1 MPRAP
6 LSSLL
11 TSVLFAAVA
20 PAFFALAAGSQ
31 TSPPAK
37 PHAPA
42 TPTTKPAPTSPWT
55 LQTSG
60 TTASLR
66 GIHALPGGVA
76 WASGSDG
83 TVLRTEDGGYLWQ
96 HCVTPP
102 DAAKLDFRGVW
113 AWDEQTA
120 IVMSSGPG
128 DASRLYKTSDGC
140 QTWKLLATNQFKDGF
155 WDAIFFYDNTH
166 GWLLGDPVDGRF
178 QVFALTLAGDTLSL
192 KQQMDNG
199 LAADPNLEGAFA
211 ASNSSLTSHGRT
223 LGYLMIFGSGGKGGA
238 YLISMDSRC
247 ICVDDCSAA
256 DVEKCDQ
263 GKWSKMKLPLAGG
276 SGGAGAFSIATLIGR
291 DLIILAVGGDYEK
304 PAESAGTAAYSLDAG
319 ATWKPAS
326 VPPHGYRSAVA
337 WDEKNKVWIAA
348 GTNGSDFSR
357 DNGKTWAPLDD
368 GAWNALS
375 LPYVVGPK
383 GRIAKLAD
391 AAIPLK

>member
-128 DASRLYKTSDGC
+128 DASRLYKTTDGC
-140 QTWKLLATNQFKDGF
+140 QSWKLLATNQFKDGF
-155 WDAIFFYDNTH
+155 WDALFFT
-166 GWLLGDPVDGRF
+166 GAQEGFVLGDPVNGAF
-178 QVFALTLAGDTLSL
+178 QIFFTHDRGETWSPLQGYPADDS
-192 KQQMDNG
+192 G
-199 LAADPNLEGAFA
+199 LQADPKSEGAFA
-211 ASNSSLTSHGRT
+211 ASNTSLTAVASPNGIQI
-223 LGYLMIFGSGGKGGA
+223 LFGSGGLGGA
-238 YLISMDSRC
+238 FVFSTSSRC
-247 ICVDDCSAA
+247 LGPLPRANCAT
-256 DVEKCDQ
+256 
-263 GKWSKMKLPLAGG
+263 KWDKIAVPLTGG
-276 SGGAGAFSIATLIGR
+276 SPGAGAFSIASANQS
-291 DLIILAVGGDYEK
+291 ILAVGGDYEK